1 MWSLDDG
8 LNLQITFGNT
18 NIAKTEMFKDKKLFL
33 AAAAW
38 EDVNTIAFIIF
49 GQHEEIGSFLQT
61 QLQKSIQAK
70 TKNKQSISLQN
81 LITQYH
87 FKIIPISRTKQELL
101 DIFKNIHSAI
111 LTQIES
117 SIIELKDFDLL
128 KNLSSYQKFT
138 SQDNPDLSWFSSD
151 SHFINYNDL
160 PYIQLDDIFSRLSK
174 IQKDYNIKNMHTI
187 FNWYHDGMTGKIL
200 GFEMIN
206 IGGHGADCKSLNSDL
221 FLEVKSIHYGANSPG
236 ASFND
241 LSFSKSEAF
250 SSEKMYLAISVF
262 SDINTLQFIIFG
274 QNKYIG
280 KYMELILQNKK
291 HCAIFSI
298 PTLLRRYG
306 FKILPIS
313 ISKEVLVQMMISTNK
328 SFTEKEL
335 NKYIVS
341 RDDDFDITKFKYATN
356 VSDLEAI
363 EITQHTSVFKEF
375 NLTQSMVKMIMQ
387 AVGPK
392 AFGIYYYM
400 QLFSDEETY
409 ILPVSAGELAEMTGT
424 YRKDIQAVLD
434 KLEEVGLIQVLNRG
448 GRSRKAIY
456 KVIKLE
462 DLLEVSMEN
471 NNSAY

>member
-1 MWSLDDG
+1 MDNTNQNTLIEYFTRGKFRSYDDLPFKEIDSIADEIAEIQNRYHLQTNLLQNIYQDGKVGRILGFNLVNTDSNGADCKHEKQPLFLEVKKVQLDSDSR
-8 LNLQITFGNT
+8 LSIQINFGNT

-70 TKNKQSISLQN
+70 TKNKQSISLQS

-101 DIFKNIHSAI
+101 DIFKNTHSAI
-111 LTQIES
+111 LTQIKS

-128 KNLSSYQKFT
+128 KNLSSYQKCT

-174 IQKDYNIKNMHTI
+174 IQKDYDIKNMHTI
-187 FNWYHDGMTGKIL
+187 FNWYHDGTAGKAL
-200 GFEMIN
+200 GFDQIN
-206 IGGHGADCKSLNSDL
+206 VGGGGVDCKTSNNDL
-221 FLEVKSIHYGANSPG
+221 FLEVKSIQWDAAGYG
-236 ASFND
+236 ASFSD
-241 LSFSKSEAF
+241 LSPIKVEAF
-250 SSEKMYLAISVF
+250 LSDKMYLAVSVF
-262 SDINTLQFIIFG
+262 SDINTLQFIVFG

-363 EITQHTSVFKEF
+363 EIT
-375 NLTQSMVKMIMQ
+375 
-387 AVGPK
+387 
-392 AFGIYYYM
+392 
-400 QLFSDEETY
+400 
-409 ILPVSAGELAEMTGT
+409 
-424 YRKDIQAVLD
+424 
-434 KLEEVGLIQVLNRG
+434 
-448 GRSRKAIY
+448 
-456 KVIKLE
+456 
-462 DLLEVSMEN
+462 
-471 NNSAY
+471 

>member
-1 MWSLDDG
+1 
-8 LNLQITFGNT
+8 
-18 NIAKTEMFKDKKLFL
+18 
-33 AAAAW
+33 
-38 EDVNTIAFIIF
+38 
-49 GQHEEIGSFLQT
+49 
-61 QLQKSIQAK
+61 
-70 TKNKQSISLQN
+70 
-81 LITQYH
+81 
-87 FKIIPISRTKQELL
+87 
-101 DIFKNIHSAI
+101 
-111 LTQIES
+111 
-117 SIIELKDFDLL
+117 
-128 KNLSSYQKFT
+128 
-138 SQDNPDLSWFSSD
+138 
-151 SHFINYNDL
+151 
-160 PYIQLDDIFSRLSK
+160 
-174 IQKDYNIKNMHTI
+174 
-187 FNWYHDGMTGKIL
+187 
-200 GFEMIN
+200 
-206 IGGHGADCKSLNSDL
+206 
-221 FLEVKSIHYGANSPG
+221 
-236 ASFND
+236 
-241 LSFSKSEAF
+241 
-250 SSEKMYLAISVF
+250 
-262 SDINTLQFIIFG
+262 
-274 QNKYIG
+274 
-280 KYMELILQNKK
+280 MELILQNKK

>member
-1 MWSLDDG
+1 M
-8 LNLQITFGNT
+8 
-18 NIAKTEMFKDKKLFL
+18 K
-33 AAAAW
+33 
-38 EDVNTIAFIIF
+38 
-49 GQHEEIGSFLQT
+49 
-61 QLQKSIQAK
+61 
-70 TKNKQSISLQN
+70 
-81 LITQYH
+81 
-87 FKIIPISRTKQELL
+87 
-101 DIFKNIHSAI
+101 
-111 LTQIES
+111 
-117 SIIELKDFDLL
+117 
-128 KNLSSYQKFT
+128 
-138 SQDNPDLSWFSSD
+138 
-151 SHFINYNDL
+151 
-160 PYIQLDDIFSRLSK
+160 
-174 IQKDYNIKNMHTI
+174 
-187 FNWYHDGMTGKIL
+187 
-200 GFEMIN
+200 
-206 IGGHGADCKSLNSDL
+206 
-221 FLEVKSIHYGANSPG
+221 
-236 ASFND
+236 
-241 LSFSKSEAF
+241 
-250 SSEKMYLAISVF
+250 
-262 SDINTLQFIIFG
+262 
-274 QNKYIG
+274 
-280 KYMELILQNKK
+280 
-291 HCAIFSI
+291 
-298 PTLLRRYG
+298 
-306 FKILPIS
+306 
-313 ISKEVLVQMMISTNK
+313 ISTNK